1 MPDKKVFKLAC
12 AVNALGN
19 RRGEVMVYST
29 ISRYKWDRDDPTV
42 TSNEFD
48 KQLKALGD
56 VDEITVR
63 INSPGGSVGEAIAI
77 RTTLIKHPAKK
88 TIDIEGCCD
97 SAATLIACLPGAY
110 VRMAKGAEYM
120 IHRCSAGAW
129 GHADDL
135 MSMVNSMNQT
145 DRDMADIYAARTGK
159 TADECY
165 ELMKAETWF
174 GAETAKEAGFVDEV
188 LTGEAEDDMVACAV
202 DAEAMELMRACYAHA
217 PEHAIREADKP
228 NGEEPEGEEKDS
240 HGFEAV
246 AHSGP
251 TDNNDKGER
260 EMPELKD
267 VTAEMLEQENPELAK
282 TIAQRAREAERERL
296 KAIDDLTPDGADY
309 RDMAKD
315 AKENGTSAA
324 DYFKKVLEKQ
334 RAKGA
339 EFVGKRKEEL
349 KPAEKID
356 GGDSGDH
363 DDKDGKDKLDKDAAD
378 IAALAKD
385 MNADVR
391 SMA

>member
-1 MPDKKVFKLAC
+1 MPKPNKRFALHTEVVALAE
-12 AVNALGN
+12 
-19 RRGEVMVYST
+19 RRGEVRITSD
-29 ISRYKWDRDDPTV
+29 ISSWKWDEDTV
-42 TSNEFD
+42 TGNDFHRKLE
-48 KQLKALGD
+48 ALGD

-63 INSPGGSVGEAIAI
+63 INSPGGSPTEAIAI
-77 RTTLIKHPAKK
+77 RSELMRHKAVKVIE
-88 TIDIEGCCD
+88 IEGLCA
-97 SAATLIACLPGAY
+97 SAATLIACLPGAK
-110 VRMAKGAEYM
+110 VRMAQGSEYM
-120 IHRCSAGAW
+120 IHQCSTGAW

-135 MSMVNSMNQT
+135 MAAYNSAMTT
-145 DRDMADIYAARTGK
+145 DKNVADIYAERTGK
-159 TADECY
+159 SAEECLD
-165 ELMKAETWF
+165 LMKKVTWLRPDE
-174 GAETAKEAGFVDEV
+174 AVEAGFADEAV
-188 LTGEAEDDMVACAV
+188 SPGEEEFEMAACAV
-202 DAEAMELMRACYAHA
+202 DAETFELMKESYAHA
-217 PEHAIREADKP
+217 VENIIALPAKQVSNEQ
-228 NGEEPEGEEKDS
+228 S
-240 HGFEAV
+240 AV
-246 AHSGP
+246 AAEHS
-251 TDNNDKGER
+251 TENNNEGVND
-260 EMPELKD
+260 MDELKNA
-267 VTAEMLEQENPELAK
+267 TAEMLEQENPDLVK